1 MIRALVDDSKGRLH
15 RISLIVKR
23 HDLHDIRM
31 ADADG
36 RSVGQRDD
44 VLV

>member
-1 MIRALVDDSKGRLH
+1 MIRALVDDSEGRLH
-15 RISLIVKR
+15 RVALVVKW
-23 HDLHDIRM
+23 HDLHDIGM

-36 RSVGQRDD
+36 CSVGQRDD